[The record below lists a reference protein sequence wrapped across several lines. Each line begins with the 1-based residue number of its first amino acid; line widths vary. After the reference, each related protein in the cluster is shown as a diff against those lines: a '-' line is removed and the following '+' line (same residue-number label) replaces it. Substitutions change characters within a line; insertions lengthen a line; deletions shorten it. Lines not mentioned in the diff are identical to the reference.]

1 MTKINPIIVQV
12 KQNSFEI
19 TSPVNPTM
27 HKGGLGKILSIA
39 AAIAIPVAAPTI
51 AASMGVSAT
60 VASMTGF
67 AANSFAVGAISGA
80 ITGAALGAISAAVQ
94 GQSIKRGA
102 LVGGIGGGIA
112 GGASSFA
119 TGPADGGLG
128 GSEAALQSSTV
139 SPADAVFPTS
149 PTSPTGL
156 TTADFGLPARLGG
169 PSSPVAISQSVAD
182 GSMGASFMET
192 MGQTGTALKEKFTN
206 PEVLANMTLKAGGM
220 VAGAVLVPDDAM
232 PVLPPEFNETYAA
245 YMEELKA
252 LKAKDEDAFNTKMAL
267 SKQYLVNAGQL
278 DPIYGG
284 NQAANDVL
292 IAGANRIKEAKRK
305 RSLTD
310 FRTDTTNEDRRA
322 DIGLA
327 KDRARAFD
335 TGYLNTLK
343 ESIGLTDAGM
353 KALPSA
359 KDYSTYASGLAT
371 GQDDI
376 FNMYNAA
383 GNINTANVAA
393 RENLS
398 KTIGGFATGDG
409 EMDKDKT
416 TDTTVTAG
424 LNTDNLYGN
433 VQNDAT
439 YKLPEYGLGL
449 GRLGGIKT

>member
-1 MTKINPIIVQV
+1 MIRIDPIIVQV

-19 TSPVNPTM
+19 ASPVNPTM

-39 AAIAIPVAAPTI
+39 VAIAIPVAAPTI
-51 AASMGVSAT
+51 AASMGVSGA
-60 VASMTGF
+60 VAAMTGF
-67 AANSFAVGAISGA
+67 AAESFAVGAISGA

-94 GQSIKRGA
+94 GQSIKKGA
-102 LVGGIGGGIA
+102 LTGGISGGIA
-112 GGASSFA
+112 GGVSSFA

-128 GSEAALQSSTV
+128 GSEAGLQSSTV
-139 SPADAVFPTS
+139 SPADAVFPRGVE
-149 PTSPTGL
+149 PTGL
-156 TTADFGLPARLGG
+156 TTADLGLPARLGP
-169 PSSPVAISQSVAD
+169 PSTQVAISQSVAD

-192 MGQTGTALKEKFTN
+192 MGQTGTALKGKFTN

-220 VAGAVLVPDDAM
+220 VAGAIFVPDDAM
-232 PVLPPEFNETYAA
+232 PVLPPEFNETYTA

-284 NQAANDVL
+284 NQAANNVL
-292 IAGANRIKEAKRK
+292 ISGANRIKEDKRK

-327 KDRARAFD
+327 KDRAAAFD
-335 TGYLNTLK
+335 SGYLNTLK
-343 ESIGLTDAGM
+343 ESIGLTDASM

-359 KDYSTYASGLAT
+359 KDFSTYASGLAT

-383 GNINTANVAA
+383 GNINTANVTA

-416 TDTTVTAG
+416 TDTTVAAG